1 VTEAAEAS
9 RHVLIVGA
17 SSGIGLALAQKLSHT
32 AHVSGMARR
41 TERLAEISHMGI
53 TPIACDVGQLDSI
66 PALVDEAVAAHGKL
80 DALIYCAGKQLIKP
94 MRITK
99 IDEIEE
105 VVRVN
110 LTAAVIFAKLFASA
124 KIANAN
130 AAFCAISSIAGHRPE
145 PAIIPYSVSK
155 AGLDALVKGLAREC
169 GPKRAF
175 AIAPG
180 WLDTEMTQSY
190 PQIYNAGFQEELARK
205 SPAGL
210 ATVDSVVDMVEY
222 LLSPKAS
229 HVTGMSIAV
238 DGGASL

>member
-1 VTEAAEAS
+1 MPPEP
-9 RHVLIVGA
+9 RHMLIVGA
-17 SSGIGLALAQKLSHT
+17 SSGIGLALAQKLGEIARVT
-32 AHVSGMARR
+32 AMARR
-41 TERLAEISHMGI
+41 TDRLAALTHAGIS
-53 TPIACDVGQLDSI
+53 TVTCDVSQLDSI
-66 PALVDEAVAAHGKL
+66 PNLVEAAVATHGKL
-80 DALIYCAGKQLIKP
+80 DAMIYCAGKQLIKP
-94 MRITK
+94 MRLTK
-99 IDEIEE
+99 VDEMQDI
-105 VVRVN
+105 VAVN
-110 LTAAVIFAKLFASA
+110 LTAAMVFAKMFASA
-124 KIANAN
+124 KIAKPD

-145 PAIIPYSVSK
+145 PAIIPYSVTK

-190 PQIYNAGFQEELARK
+190 SQIYNATFREELARK

-210 ATVDSVVDMVEY
+210 ATVDSVVDLVTY
-222 LLSPKAS
+222 LISPKAS